1 MNYTDFLKMIPEA
14 VLVAILIIT
23 FIADFATA
31 KKTEVRKWM
40 NPLVSIM
47 FCVLTVVCLLP
58 LPAVHAFG
66 DMYITS
72 SSVNVIKAILAL
84 GSLIVVIQSRVWAE
98 KSQKEGEFYML
109 LTSTL
114 LGMFVMVSA
123 GNFLMFF
130 LGLEMASVPLRVL
143 RVQLSSSSL
152 QHSQAVL
159 CSMASA
165 SFMVLAEL
173 SISTTYAISF

>member
-1 MNYTDFLKMIPEA
+1 MIPEA

-31 KKTEVRKWM
+31 KQTEVRKWM

-84 GSLIVVIQSRVWAE
+84 GSLIVVIQCRVWAE

-130 LGLEMASVPLRVL
+130 LGLEMASVPLATMVAFDMKRNESAEGAAKFIL
-143 RVQLSSSSL
+143 TATFSSGVML
-152 QHSQAVL
+152 
-159 CSMASA
+159 
-165 SFMVLAEL
+165 
-173 SISTTYAISF
+173 YGISFIYGAC